1 MPLDSTADHGLV
13 HGRVPR
19 TGLEALGLVQGDVEQ
34 LIRIAA
40 QLLGAIERQIHHMEE
55 FLHSPRDD
63 QFALAQEKVF
73 REQLVR
79 VTSNLNFSVD
89 AISKRFGDQP

>member
-1 MPLDSTADHGLV
+1 
-13 HGRVPR
+13 
-19 TGLEALGLVQGDVEQ
+19 
-34 LIRIAA
+34 
-40 QLLGAIERQIHHMEE
+40 MEE